1 MTKQHTASMMLGDKE
16 LTLEF
21 GKLAP
26 KATVSI
32 YGRIGDTCV
41 LTTVVSGRESNLNY
55 FPLSVEYVEKLYA
68 AGRIK
73 GSRWVK
79 REGKPTDEAVLKGR
93 VIDRSIRPLFPKG
106 YKKDVQIVCT
116 LLSYDGEN
124 SPDMLAAIT
133 VSAGLHVSS
142 IPWAGPISTT
152 RVGYVDNGE
161 DAPSYVV
168 NPSEDVQDYSKLDLV
183 VSSDVDKVF
192 MIETQ
197 AEEVAESVVIEG
209 IKLAKAENKKIIEF
223 IEKLR
228 KDIGMEK
235 GEIPSSEDVDRIKK
249 LLKSS
254 YSDQMHVVTEKNANR
269 ADDYDAV
276 VGQMIDEIYAKENEE
291 VDKKKIGDAIES
303 VMFDVIR
310 EDIMKHG
317 KRYDGR
323 GLDDVRPLTIE
334 SDVLPRTH
342 GSAIFQRGLTQ
353 VMSIA
358 TLGSTSLEQLLEGP
372 DGEESKRYMH
382 HYFSPPYS
390 YGETGRMG
398 WPGRRE
404 IGHGALAEKA
414 IEPVL
419 PSKEEF
425 PYAIR
430 VVSEVLSSN
439 GSTSMASTC
448 GSSLALMDAGV
459 PIKSQVAG
467 ISIGLMRESDDEYV
481 LLTDI
486 AGIEDFAGFMDFKV
500 AGTETGVTAI
510 QLDVKDSG
518 LTDKMIDEIF
528 VKAKTAR
535 TFILEQMN
543 AVINKPKTEISSY
556 APKVVMLTPP
566 EEKIGEIIGP
576 GGKNIK
582 RIIAATD
589 TDINISDDG
598 KVSISGVS
606 REGVERAVEAVKS
619 VYREVQAGEEFEG
632 TVTRIL
638 PIGALV
644 EFMPGR
650 QGLIHISK
658 LSKDYIK
665 DPREVVSEGD
675 KIKVKVAQV
684 DNQGRYNLALADS
697 K

>member
-1 MTKQHTASMMLGDKE
+1 MTKEHTATTMLGNKQM
-16 LTLEF
+16 TLEI

-26 KATVSI
+26 KSTVSI
-32 YGRIGDTCV
+32 LGRIGDTCV
-41 LTTVVSGRESNLNY
+41 LTTVVVGRESTLDY

-68 AGRIK
+68 GGRIK

-106 YKKDVQIVCT
+106 YKREVQIVCT
-116 LLSYDGEN
+116 LLSYDEEN
-124 SPDMLAAIT
+124 APDMLAAIT
-133 VSAGLHVSS
+133 VSAGLHISN
-142 IPWAGPISTT
+142 IPWAGPIATS
-152 RVGYVDNGE
+152 RVAYMGE
-161 DAPSYVV
+161 GDSKEFVL
-168 NPSEDVQDYSKLDLV
+168 NPSEKDMDSSDFDLV
-183 VSSDVDKVF
+183 VSSDTNSVY

-197 AEEVAESVVIEG
+197 AKEVPEKILIEG
-209 IKLAKAENKKIIEF
+209 IKKAKEENKKTIEF
-223 IEKLR
+223 IESLR
-228 KDIGMEK
+228 KEVGMEK
-235 GEIPSSEDVDRIKK
+235 DAVPSREDIDKVKK

-254 YSDQMHVVTEKNANR
+254 YEEQMKVITVKNANHD
-269 ADDYDAV
+269 ADYNKV
-276 VGQMIDEIYAKENEE
+276 VSELIDEIFEKEQELI
-291 VDKKKIGDAIES
+291 DKKKINEAIET
-303 VMFDVIR
+303 VCFDIIR
-310 EDIMKHG
+310 DDVLDNQ

-323 GLDDVRPLTIE
+323 KLDEVRPLYIA

-372 DGEESKRYMH
+372 EGEESKRYMH

-419 PSKEEF
+419 PSKDEF

-459 PIKSQVAG
+459 PIKAQVAG
-467 ISIGLMRESDDEYV
+467 ISIGLMRRSDDDYV

-486 AGIEDFAGFMDFKV
+486 AGIEDFSGYMDFKV
-500 AGTETGVTAI
+500 AGTEQGVTAI

-528 VKAKTAR
+528 VRAKTAR
-535 TFILEQMN
+535 TFILSKMN
-543 AVINKPKTEISSY
+543 AIIDKPRAQVSEY

-582 RIIAATD
+582 RIIAATE

-598 KVSISGVS
+598 KVSISGVN

-619 VYREVQAGEEFEG
+619 VYREIQVGEEFDG

-650 QGLIHISK
+650 QGLVHISK
-658 LSKDYIK
+658 LSKDFIK
-665 DPREVVSEGD
+665 DAREVVSEGD
-675 KIKVKVAQV
+675 VIKVKVAQI
-684 DNQGRYNLALADS
+684 DNQGRYNLALAEN

>member
-1 MTKQHTASMMLGDKE
+1 MSKEHTATTMLGNKQ

-26 KATVSI
+26 KSTVSVF
-32 YGRIGDTCV
+32 GRIGDTCV
-41 LTTVVSGRESNLNY
+41 LTTIVMGRESTLDY

-68 AGRIK
+68 GGRIK

-106 YKKDVQIVCT
+106 YKKEVQIVCT
-116 LLSYDGEN
+116 LLSYDDEN
-124 SPDMLAAIT
+124 APDILAAIT
-133 VSAGLHVSS
+133 VSAGLHVSN
-142 IPWAGPISTT
+142 IPWAGPISTS
-152 RVGYVDNGE
+152 RVAYVNDE
-161 DAPSYVV
+161 FVL
-168 NPSEDVQDYSKLDLV
+168 NPSDEVQTYSDLDLV
-183 VSSDVDKVF
+183 VSSDKKSVF

-197 AEEVAESVVIEG
+197 AQELPEKVLVEG
-209 IKLAKAENKKIIEF
+209 IKRAKEENKKTIEF
-223 IEKLR
+223 IEGLR
-228 KDIGMEK
+228 KEIGMEK
-235 GEIPSSEDVDRIKK
+235 DEVPSRDDIDKIKK

-254 YSDQMHVVTEKNANR
+254 YEGQMRVIAEKNANHD
-269 ADDYDAV
+269 ADYNAV
-276 VGQMIDEIYAKENEE
+276 LTQLIDELYEKEQELI
-291 VDKKKIGDAIES
+291 DKKKIAEAIETVIFDIIRDD
-303 VMFDVIR
+303 VMD
-310 EDIMKHG
+310 HG

-323 GLDDVRPLTIE
+323 KLDEVRPLYIA

-372 DGEESKRYMH
+372 EGEDSKRYMH

-390 YGETGRMG
+390 YGEAGRMG

-419 PSKEEF
+419 PSKDEF

-459 PIKSQVAG
+459 PIKKQVAG
-467 ISIGLMRESDDEYV
+467 ISIGLMRRSDDDYV

-486 AGIEDFAGFMDFKV
+486 AGIEDFSGYMDFKV
-500 AGTETGVTAI
+500 AGTDQGVTAI

-528 VKAKTAR
+528 VRAR
-535 TFILEQMN
+535 DARHFILDKMN
-543 AVINKPKTEISSY
+543 AVISKPKSDVSEY
-556 APKVVMLTPP
+556 APKVVLLTPP
-566 EEKIGEIIGP
+566 EDKIGEIIGP

-582 RIIAATD
+582 RIIAATE

-598 KVSISGVS
+598 KVSISGVN
-606 REGVERAVEAVKS
+606 REGVDRAVEAVKS
-619 VYREVQAGEEFEG
+619 VYREVQVGEEFDG
-632 TVTRIL
+632 TVTRLL

-650 QGLIHISK
+650 QGLVHISK
-658 LSKDYIK
+658 LSKNFIK

-675 KIKVKVAQV
+675 SLRVKVAQI
-684 DNQGRYNLALADS
+684 DNQGRYNLALAEN